1 MRKKNDFYREIS
13 EHSKSCIRFQR
24 NETTESRCEKNKI
37 DKQSTQMRCDFVKK
51 NNGIIWVI

>member
-1 MRKKNDFYREIS
+1 MRKKNDFYREFS

-24 NETTESRCEKNKI
+24 NETTESRFEKNKI